1 MCHLGRDSSLGNPTD
16 HHKVC
21 IQSEQAKDLQN
32 NPLFQHETQ
41 LKFRFDGTNE
51 SVINIFFL
59 FYQF

>member
-32 NPLFQHETQ
+32 SPLFQHET
-41 LKFRFDGTNE
+41 
-51 SVINIFFL
+51 
-59 FYQF
+59 Y

>member
-1 MCHLGRDSSLGNPTD
+1 MCHLGRDSFLGNPTD

-41 LKFRFDGTNE
+41 LKLRFDGTNE